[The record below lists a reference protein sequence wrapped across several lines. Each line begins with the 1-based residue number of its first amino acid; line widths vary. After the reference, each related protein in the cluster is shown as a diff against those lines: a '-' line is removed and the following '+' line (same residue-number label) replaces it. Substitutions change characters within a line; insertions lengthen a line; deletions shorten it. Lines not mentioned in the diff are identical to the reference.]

1 LLHISGKRENIKLRV
16 IAKLYQSGLM
26 SLYFIFV
33 INGLSHYTYLS
44 KRRVKMSRYKVM
56 TILGTRPEVIKLVPV
71 IREVKRQGEMFDH
84 TLVTTAQH
92 KEMLYQVLKDFD
104 MAPDIDFGLMQQ
116 NQTLAAFASRSL
128 AALSELLS
136 TQKPDV
142 ILVQGDTTTVMTAAL
157 AAFYQGVKVGHV
169 EAGLRS
175 FDRNNPFPEEI
186 NRRIAGCLA
195 DMHFAPTEG
204 ARTNLLKEGVSPQQ
218 VFVTGNTIVDA
229 LQSMPLN
236 KDFDDENLRHLNFNN
251 NRLLLVTAHRRENHG
266 QPLRSICQALK
277 SLTARFAD
285 IEIVYP
291 VHLNPNISTVVR
303 EELGGTDRIHL
314 VAPTSYKDLLRLMNL
329 SYLILTD
336 SGGIQEEAP
345 SFHKPVLILREVTE
359 RAEVVESGAG
369 KLVGTEVN
377 RIVSAAEQLL
387 TDAQEYT
394 RMSTTENPFGD
405 GHAAERI
412 VKILSEQLS

>member
-1 LLHISGKRENIKLRV
+1 
-16 IAKLYQSGLM
+16 
-26 SLYFIFV
+26 
-33 INGLSHYTYLS
+33 
-44 KRRVKMSRYKVM
+44 MSRYKVM
-56 TILGTRPEVIKLVPV
+56 SILGTRPEVIKMVPV
-71 IREVKRQGEMFDH
+71 IREVKRQNAQFDH

-104 MAPDIDFGLMQQ
+104 LEPDIDFGLMQQ

-128 AALSELLS
+128 AALSDLLAEH
-136 TQKPDV
+136 KPDV

-157 AAFYQGVKVGHV
+157 AAFYQRVKVGHV

-204 ARTNLLKEGVSPQQ
+204 ARTNLLKEGVLPQHI
-218 VFVTGNTIVDA
+218 FVTGNTIVDA
-229 LQSMPLN
+229 LKSMPVN
-236 KDFDDENLRHLNFNN
+236 KDFDDENLRHLNSSN

-277 SLTARFAD
+277 NLATRFTD

-291 VHLNPNISTVVR
+291 VHLNPSVSTVVR
-303 EELGGTDRIHL
+303 QELGTVDRIHL
-314 VAPTSYKDLLRLMNL
+314 VAPTSYKDLLRLMSL

-359 RAEVVESGAG
+359 RPEVVTSGAG

-377 RIVSAAEQLL
+377 RIVNAAEQLL
-387 TDAQEYT
+387 TDTWEYT
-394 RMSTTENPFGD
+394 RMSATENPFGD

-412 VKILSEQLS
+412 VRILSEQLA

>member
-1 LLHISGKRENIKLRV
+1 
-16 IAKLYQSGLM
+16 
-26 SLYFIFV
+26 
-33 INGLSHYTYLS
+33 
-44 KRRVKMSRYKVM
+44 MSRLKVM
-56 TILGTRPEVIKLVPV
+56 TILGTRPEVIKMAPV
-71 IREVKRQGEMFDH
+71 IREVKRQHERFEH
-84 TLVTTAQH
+84 SLVTTAQH
-92 KEMLYQVLKDFD
+92 KEMLYQILKDFELT
-104 MAPDIDFGLMQQ
+104 PDTDFGLMQQ

-128 AALSELLS
+128 AALSDLLS
-136 TQKPDV
+136 VQKPHV

-175 FDRNNPFPEEI
+175 FDRYNPFPEEI

-204 ARTNLLKEGVSPQQ
+204 ARTNLLKEGVPPQQ

-229 LQSMPLN
+229 LQSMTLG
-236 KDFDDENLRHLNFNN
+236 KDFDDENLRRLNVD
-251 NRLLLVTAHRRENHG
+251 NRRIVLVTAHRRENHG

-277 SLTARFAD
+277 SLVTRFAD
-285 IEIVYP
+285 VEIVYP
-291 VHLNPNISTVVR
+291 VHLNPSVSTVVQ
-303 EELGGTDRIHL
+303 EELGGIERIHM

-329 SYLILTD
+329 AYLILTD

-359 RAEVVESGAG
+359 RPEVVEANAG
-369 KLVGTEVN
+369 RLVGTDAN
-377 RIVSAAEQLL
+377 RILQAAEHLL
-387 TDAQEYT
+387 NDATEYA
-394 RMSTTENPFGD
+394 RMSSAENPFGD

-412 VKILSEQLS
+412 VAILSEQLG

>member
-1 LLHISGKRENIKLRV
+1 
-16 IAKLYQSGLM
+16 
-26 SLYFIFV
+26 
-33 INGLSHYTYLS
+33 
-44 KRRVKMSRYKVM
+44 MSRYKVM